1 MTDLELHHDPDA
13 RTRDLAARN
22 GPTVVLVLLLL
33 ATVVIAGFGWAMAIN
48 SLGRAGFDEMG
59 VGIGLIFA
67 YAVTGF
73 CVPAV
78 FLARAIRRG
87 DPTRHSIGVIAL
99 VGQIAGITLSIACIG
114 SSVLLVPA
122 MTPQPW
128 LQAVG
133 MLALLP
139 IPTSALSTSL
149 IAWQSRRS
157 PIWIVAS
164 GLAFGAFLFFTLP
177 W

>member
-33 ATVVIAGFGWAMAIN
+33 ATAVIAGFGWAMTIN
-48 SLGRAGFDEMG
+48 SLGKAGFAEMG
-59 VGIGLIFA
+59 VGIGLTFA
-67 YAVTGF
+67 YATTGF

-87 DPTRHSIGVIAL
+87 DPTRHSIGVLAL

-114 SSVLLVPA
+114 SGVLLVPA
-122 MTPQPW
+122 IAPQPW
-128 LQAVG
+128 LQVVG
-133 MLALLP
+133 MLAVLP
-139 IPTSALSTSL
+139 LPPSAVSTAI
-149 IAWQSRRS
+149 IAWQSGR
-157 PIWIVAS
+157 
-164 GLAFGAFLFFTLP
+164 
-177 W
+177 

>member
-1 MTDLELHHDPDA
+1 MTDLELHRDPDA

-33 ATVVIAGFGWAMAIN
+33 ATVVIAGFGWAIAIP
-48 SLGRAGFDEMG
+48 SLGSAGLAEMG
-59 VGIGLIFA
+59 VGIGSTLA
-67 YAVTGF
+67 YAATGF

-87 DPTRHSIGVIAL
+87 DPTRHAIGVVAL

-122 MTPQPW
+122 MAPQSW
-128 LQAVG
+128 YQVVV
-133 MLALLP
+133 MLAVLP
-139 IPTSALSTSL
+139 FPPSALSTSL
-149 IAWQSRRS
+149 VAWQSRR
-157 PIWIVAS
+157 
-164 GLAFGAFLFFTLP
+164 
-177 W
+177 